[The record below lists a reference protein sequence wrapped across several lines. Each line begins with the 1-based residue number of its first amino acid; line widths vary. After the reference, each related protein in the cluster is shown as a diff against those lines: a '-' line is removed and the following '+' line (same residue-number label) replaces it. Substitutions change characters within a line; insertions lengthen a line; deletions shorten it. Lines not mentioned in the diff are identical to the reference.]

1 MNQLSF
7 FEDIDERGMRRLVV
21 KTMGKCKALCVRMKK
36 QEEQAQTEGIV
47 LFSKLKGADK
57 NHEILFK

>member
-21 KTMGKCKALCVRMKK
+21 KALEKYKALCVRMKK
-36 QEEQAQTEGIV
+36 QEEQAQTAGIV
-47 LFSKLKGADK
+47 LFL
-57 NHEILFK
+57 N